1 MTKMYNT
8 DEERLRIKEGFKNMN
23 EALRQKEP
31 AIIYTKEQVKNLPQL
46 LLSLQSGI
54 QTPFPISN
62 NKFIMIFVHKNGNL
76 TEIFWDLTKEN
87 LEEQSEETQRAI
99 SICFEAN

>member
-1 MTKMYNT
+1 MTKIYNT
-8 DEERLRIKEGFKNMN
+8 DEERLRVREAFKKMP
-23 EALRQKEP
+23 KKP

-62 NKFIMIFVHKNGNL
+62 NKFIMLFLHKNGDL
-76 TEIFWDLTKEN
+76 TDIFWDLTKET

-99 SICFEAN
+99 NICFDTN